1 PRGRDRAPAHPRA
14 ARPALGAGAG
24 MKLWHE
30 LLAGLIVTV
39 LALGGAYWQ
48 AERTAAFD
56 RQDGTGEALRLVCPL
71 H

>member
-1 PRGRDRAPAHPRA
+1 
-14 ARPALGAGAG
+14 
-24 MKLWHE
+24 MKLRHE

-39 LALGGAYWQ
+39 LAVGGAYWQ
-48 AERTAAFD
+48 AERTAAFE